1 MQMGVSKTVLYH
13 GRPLSRTIDGNV
25 LWEFPS
31 GETGVITIDDAR
43 YLCGLMN
50 GSVTP
55 NKTYVQVIQ

>member
-1 MQMGVSKTVLYH
+1 MEVSKTVLYH

-25 LWEFPS
+25 LWEFQS
-31 GETGVITIDDAR
+31 GETGVITMDDAR

-50 GSVTP
+50 GSVKP